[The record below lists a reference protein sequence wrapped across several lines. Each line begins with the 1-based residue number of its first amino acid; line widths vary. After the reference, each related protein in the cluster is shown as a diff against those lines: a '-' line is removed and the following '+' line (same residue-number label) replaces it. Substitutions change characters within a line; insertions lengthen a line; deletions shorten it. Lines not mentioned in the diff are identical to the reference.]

1 MNEPKIVE
9 RKKNKALKKIQT
21 FVPKNLNIKKIKI
34 NPINIIENTK
44 NKIGGYYTNLKKE
57 REKQKIKL
65 QKKRLLNEK
74 KELKQQKKM
83 NKKKN

>member
-1 MNEPKIVE
+1 MSPKIVE

-65 QKKRLLNEK
+65 QKKRLLDEK
-74 KELKQQKKM
+74 KELHQQKK
-83 NKKKN
+83 K